1 MTKTSTLAADF
12 AFAKLE
18 DKAHNGEFKNTAQL
32 LRYVAALNA
41 DSTKKEFVAAAVEAG
56 YNPATAA
63 IQFAASRKLDCAQY
77 GLCTDAAGR
86 LIN

>member
-12 AFAKLE
+12 AFAKAE
-18 DKAHNGEFKNTAQL
+18 HDEFKNTSQL

-41 DSTKKEFVAAAVEAG
+41 DSTKKEFIAAAVASG
-56 YNPATAA
+56 YHPATAA
-63 IQFAASRKLDCAQY
+63 IQFAKSRKFDCAQH